1 MLKKSKIKSL
11 SNHPNSDWSISALN
25 NSINSSDHAS
35 NRQVCNNIKKMSRT
49 VNSKDD
55 VILSPFPSN
64 PFKDSVRMSMTYLA
78 YMGEER
84 PNDESETFRKDNSC

>member
-1 MLKKSKIKSL
+1 
-11 SNHPNSDWSISALN
+11 
-25 NSINSSDHAS
+25 
-35 NRQVCNNIKKMSRT
+35 MSRT